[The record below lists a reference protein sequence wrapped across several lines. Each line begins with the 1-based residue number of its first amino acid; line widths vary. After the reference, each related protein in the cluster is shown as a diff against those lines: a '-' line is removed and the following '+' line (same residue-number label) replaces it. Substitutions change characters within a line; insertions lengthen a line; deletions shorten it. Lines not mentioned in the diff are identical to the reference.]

1 MEQTL
6 GKRIMQLRKSKGL
19 TQDQL
24 AEQLGVTAQAVSK
37 WENNQSCPDIT
48 LLPKLAE
55 IFGVSTD
62 ALLGREETPE
72 AENPVHTAEV
82 VEEEQESSGL
92 HIQNG
97 QWEFKWDSG
106 RRGAVCFALLVLLV
120 GGLMLAARIL
130 RWDAGFWDILWPS
143 AVLIFGLNGLLS
155 KFSFFNLGCM
165 FFGTYFLLSN
175 LDALPFVLGKE
186 YVIPVLIIIFG
197 LSLLA
202 DALKKPKKHGFRMIH
217 NPEKGKAKRQYEV
230 HDGEF
235 EFSASFGEETQGV
248 VLDTL
253 SSGEIS
259 CSFGSYQIDLRD
271 VKAVA
276 EDCELEVNCSFGE
289 VTVLVPARFRVIPD
303 SSAAFGDVSVEGRP
317 HEVSQGIIRLDASAS
332 FGQIVVKY
340 V

>member
-72 AENPVHTAEV
+72 AETPVHTAEV
-82 VEEEQESSGL
+82 VEEGKPE
-92 HIQNG
+92 NNFTF
-97 QWEFKWDSG
+97 QWDGG
-106 RRGAVCFALLVLLV
+106 RRSGFCFALMVLLV
-120 GGLMLAARIL
+120 GGLLLAAQIL
-130 RWDAGFWDILWPS
+130 GWDVSFWEILWPC
-143 AVLIFGLNGLLS
+143 AIVAFGFNSLLG
-155 KFSFFNLGCM
+155 KFSFFSTGCVV
-165 FFGTYFLLSN
+165 FGTYFILRN
-175 LDALPFVLGKE
+175 LDVLPFVLGKE
-186 YVIPVLIIIFG
+186 YVLPVLIILAG
-197 LSLLA
+197 LALLV
-202 DALKKPKKHGFRMIH
+202 DAFKKPRKSGFRMVH

-235 EFSASFGEETQGV
+235 EFSASFGEGTQGV

-317 HEVSQGIIRLDASAS
+317 HEASQGIIRLDASAS